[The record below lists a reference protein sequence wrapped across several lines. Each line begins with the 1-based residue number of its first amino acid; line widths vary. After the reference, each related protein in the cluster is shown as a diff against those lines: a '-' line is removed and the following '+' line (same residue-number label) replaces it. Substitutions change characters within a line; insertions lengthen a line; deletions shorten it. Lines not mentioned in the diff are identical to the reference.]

1 MMLRRLAA
9 LAALPVLALSLA
21 AAPAMAA
28 NPAPLPLPPRPSPE
42 YVWVCVDP
50 ADVSVDLGGL
60 LGLHIDLDHLLH
72 PWHGHY
78 CGWVPAR

>member
-9 LAALPVLALSLA
+9 LAALPVIALSLA

-28 NPAPLPLPPRPSPE
+28 DPEPPAPPSDPRPAH
-42 YVWVCVDP
+42 VWICADP
-50 ADVSVDLGGL
+50 ADISVDLGGL
-60 LGLHIDLDHLLH
+60 LGLHVDLDLLH

-78 CGWVPAR
+78 CGWVPVAR